1 MVQAVRV
8 LAKSA
13 VLALLLAGCSRE
25 WVEVTAD
32 SRHAICS
39 DGEKIAEALEE
50 LPRLDRWDWVQR
62 TEQAADWTSV
72 NIYSMRDPDVWVQDD
87 SVHRVAMVS
96 LVRTEGGVPRV
107 GCAYFVSR
115 VGQGMRTTVLRLAES
130 AVTIGPGR
138 IVVVV
143 ERGRYDVI
151 YGRAD
156 YDLDGV
162 RMEAAF

>member
-107 GCAYFVSR
+107 GCA
-115 VGQGMRTTVLRLAES
+115 
-130 AVTIGPGR
+130 
-138 IVVVV
+138 
-143 ERGRYDVI
+143 
-151 YGRAD
+151 
-156 YDLDGV
+156 
-162 RMEAAF
+162 